1 MVQVRGSC
9 TLEDGSPLEDTLE
22 DTLEGRVSGRRMEL
36 GRVWGRRGGSGGGC
50 SVIFIN
56 QSLSHVPRATCAA
69 CHPLHYHVSHVSPL
83 SLVSEV

>member
-50 SVIFIN
+50 SVTLIN
-56 QSLSHVPRATCAA
+56 QRPGASRGHKGSER
-69 CHPLHYHVSHVSPL
+69 PL
-83 SLVSEV
+83 